1 MKYFLLLPFLFFTMG
16 FAQDAEYKYEPA
28 VNKAE
33 YYIGTYKTGK
43 DLDDMVAWYN
53 KFANWAEDQGDVYD
67 NMTVALLTPY
77 FNSEMAAIDVV
88 WVNNWPSPVEQ
99 FTGLETWV
107 TGGGDKLLKSL
118 PSENSAQV
126 DAWQWTIS
134 NPAEFGVGDM
144 MYATYADCS
153 NAEGYNNRSVYDLYM
168 DFASMVKEDGD
179 TIGRKM
185 IVPNAGRALPEG
197 VDFVRLMYTASIS
210 EAGVNQALFTEN
222 FAERQE
228 TKDLQASFSCTN
240 ARTYTGLVMRAPE

>member
-1 MKYFLLLPFLFFTMG
+1 MKYLLLLPFLFLTMG

-53 KFANWAEDQGDVYD
+53 KFADWAEDQGDVYD

-77 FNSEMAAIDVV
+77 FNSEMAAMDVV

-168 DFASMVKEDGD
+168 DLSL
-179 TIGRKM
+179 IH
-185 IVPNAGRALPEG
+185 I
-197 VDFVRLMYTASIS
+197 
-210 EAGVNQALFTEN
+210 
-222 FAERQE
+222 
-228 TKDLQASFSCTN
+228 
-240 ARTYTGLVMRAPE
+240 